1 MSKENQK
8 CDLAGDFLD
17 RLFGN
22 VDELAGEDLD
32 ILFETVAPEED
43 TAGRVRAL
51 AEKAAVEYQKQNKI
65 TPEHVRSALAA
76 TRQGAS
82 LAGADKSTLHK
93 IVDQLLQPVRGPVH
107 DPAFAYRSLKED
119 EVTEQDRDILNELE
133 EELKENWLDDE
144 GK

>member
-1 MSKENQK
+1 MSKKTPK

-22 VDELAGEDLD
+22 VDELASEDLD

-43 TAGRVRAL
+43 TARRIRAL
-51 AEKAAVEYQKQNKI
+51 AEKAAGEYQKQNKI

-76 TRQGAS
+76 TRQGTS
-82 LAGADKSTLHK
+82 LAGADKSTLRK
-93 IVDQLLQPVRGPVH
+93 IVGQLLQPVRGPVH

-133 EELKENWLDDE
+133 EELKKDWLDDE
-144 GK
+144 EK

>member
-1 MSKENQK
+1 MSKENPK

-32 ILFETVAPEED
+32 ILFETVAPGED
-43 TAGRVRAL
+43 TARRIRAL
-51 AEKAAVEYQKQNKI
+51 AEKAAGEYQKQNKI

-76 TRQGAS
+76 TRQGTS
-82 LAGADKSTLHK
+82 LAGADKSTLRK

-133 EELKENWLDDE
+133 EELKEDWLDDE
-144 GK
+144 EK